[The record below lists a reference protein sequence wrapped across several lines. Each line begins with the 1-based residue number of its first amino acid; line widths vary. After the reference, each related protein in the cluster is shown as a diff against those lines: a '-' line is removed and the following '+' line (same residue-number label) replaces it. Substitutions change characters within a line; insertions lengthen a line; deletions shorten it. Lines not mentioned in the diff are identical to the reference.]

1 MSNID
6 VRCGDAI
13 GLFKSL
19 DDESIN
25 LIIADPPYNLGKDYG
40 NNHDLKGFD
49 EYILFTKEWL
59 MEAKRVL
66 KPNGTIYV
74 FMGVRFI
81 SYLYGVMDRELQL
94 FFNSW
99 IVWHYT
105 QGLGKTKGFSPRH
118 DDILVFNKGKEF
130 VFNLDDIRVPQ
141 KFYRERNNM
150 RGANPGDVW
159 QFSHVHYSN
168 PNRQN
173 HPTQKPEGVIERIV
187 LASSNEN
194 DLILDPFSGS
204 GTTLRVCQQLNRK
217 VIGFELNPE
226 YVEMT
231 KQRLSEPFT
240 GFDSVDPRMERVP
253 NDLRRDDIRKE
264 YLQNHIKWF
273 LKNHENAIDLF
284 KKAVFDKYGVD
295 VSESESRKVKQEVLF

>member
-13 GLFKSL
+13 DLFKSL
-19 DDESIN
+19 DDESVN

-81 SYLYGVMDRELQL
+81 SYLYGIMDRDLQL

-204 GTTLRVCQQLNRK
+204 GTTLRVCQQLHRK

-231 KQRLSEPFT
+231 KQRLAEPFT

-273 LKNHENAIDLF
+273 LRNHENAIDLF

-295 VSESESRKVKQEVLF
+295 VLNDESCKVTQEVLF